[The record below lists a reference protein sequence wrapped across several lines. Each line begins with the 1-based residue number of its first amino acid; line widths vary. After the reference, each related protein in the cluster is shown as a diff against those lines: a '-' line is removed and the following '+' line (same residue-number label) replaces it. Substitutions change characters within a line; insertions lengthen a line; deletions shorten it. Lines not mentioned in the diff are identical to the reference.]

1 MITLAYRDVKKEVKF
16 SRKDEPATIESA
28 ICRSLRIRLS
38 GAIILTNTMGHD
50 VAISGNLSPGEYSV
64 SLAFVSPQP
73 AQVS

>member
-16 SRKDEPATIESA
+16 SRKDDPATIESA

-50 VAISGNLSPGEYSV
+50 VAISGNL
-64 SLAFVSPQP
+64 
-73 AQVS
+73 